1 MRRRGF
7 HLNKR
12 ERLFNVPGVILW
24 LVAAMALIHAVRTY
38 VLDADADFTLLASLA
53 FTPARLTAQFD
64 AQGVATALRQLALR
78 GGGDIEYATFFL
90 GDASPQPW
98 TLLTYSFLHADWMH
112 FGLNSIWLLAFGAP
126 VARRFGTA
134 RFLALFCV
142 TAVLGVLTHYA
153 MHAYDAMPIIGASA
167 AVSGAMGAALRFV
180 FQPGAPLGLALALR
194 PDEPLAYRLPA
205 LPLRRSL
212 QDRRVLTFI
221 IFWFVTNFAFGVAA
235 QPLGLTEGGVAWEA
249 HVGGFLA
256 GLLLF
261 SWFDPKRSDFN
272 LQDEPEHVERPM

>member
-1 MRRRGF
+1 MS
-7 HLNKR
+7 KR

-24 LVAAMALIHAVRTY
+24 LVTAMGVIHALRIY
-38 VLDADADFTLLASLA
+38 LLDLETDYDLLALFA

-64 AQGVATALRQLALR
+64 AAGVAAMLRELALR
-78 GGGDIEYATFFL
+78 GGGDIEYATFFF

-98 TLLTYSFLHADWMH
+98 SLLTYALLHGDWMH
-112 FGLNSIWLLAFGAP
+112 FGLNSVWLLAFGAP
-126 VARRFGTA
+126 VARRFGTL
-134 RFLALFCV
+134 RFLALFGV
-142 TAVLGVLTHYA
+142 TALAGVAMHYA
-153 MHAYDAMPIIGASA
+153 LHAYDPMPIIGASA

-235 QPLGLTEGGVAWEA
+235 QPLGLTEGGIAWEA

-261 SWFDPKRSDFN
+261 SLFDPRQLDFWA
-272 LQDEPEHVERPM
+272 QAERDRAERPM

>member
-1 MRRRGF
+1 
-7 HLNKR
+7 LSKR

-24 LVAAMALIHAVRTY
+24 LVAIMGLIHAVRTY
-38 VLDADADFTLLASLA
+38 ALGNEADFDLLATFA

-64 AQGVATALRQLALR
+64 AAGVAAALRELALR
-78 GGGDIEYATFFL
+78 GGGEIDYATFFF
-90 GDASPQPW
+90 GDASAQPW
-98 TLLTYSFLHADWMH
+98 TLLTYAFLHADWMH

-126 VARRFGTA
+126 VARRFGTL
-134 RFLALFCV
+134 RFMALFCV
-142 TAVLGVLTHYA
+142 TALLGVLMHYA
-153 MHAYDAMPIIGASA
+153 LHAYDAMPIIGASA

-205 LPLRRSL
+205 LPLRRAF
-212 QDRRVLTFI
+212 QDRRVLTFMV
-221 IFWFVTNFAFGVAA
+221 FWFVTNFIFGIAA
-235 QPLGLTEGGVAWEA
+235 QPLGLSEGGVAWEA

-261 SWFDPKRSDFN
+261 SLFDPKPSDFAM
-272 LQDEPEHVERPM
+272 QAEPDHVERPM

>member
-1 MRRRGF
+1 
-7 HLNKR
+7 LSKR
-12 ERLFNVPGVILW
+12 ERVFNVPGVILW
-24 LVAAMALIHAVRTY
+24 LVLGMALIHAVRTY
-38 VLDADADFTLLASLA
+38 VLSNSADFDVLATFA

-64 AQGVATALRQLALR
+64 AAGVASVLREYALR
-78 GGGDIEYATFFL
+78 GGGDIEYATFFF
-90 GDASPQPW
+90 GDATPQLW
-98 TLLTYSFLHADWMH
+98 TLLTYAFLHADWMH
-112 FGLNSIWLLAFGAP
+112 DGLNSVWLIAFGAP
-126 VARRFGTA
+126 VARRFGSL
-134 RFLALFCV
+134 RFLALFLV
-142 TAVLGVLTHYA
+142 TALCGVLTHYA
-153 MHAYDAMPIIGASA
+153 LHAYEPMPIIGASA

-205 LPLRRSL
+205 LPLRRTL

-235 QPLGLTEGGVAWEA
+235 QPLGLTDGGIAWEA

-261 SWFDPKRSDFN
+261 SWFDPKPSDLRFMESR
-272 LQDEPEHVERPM
+272 DHA